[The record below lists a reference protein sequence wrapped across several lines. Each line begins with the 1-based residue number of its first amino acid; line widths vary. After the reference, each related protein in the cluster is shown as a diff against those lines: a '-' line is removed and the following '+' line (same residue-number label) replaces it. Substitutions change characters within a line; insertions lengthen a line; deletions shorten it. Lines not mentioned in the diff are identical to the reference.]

1 MTATS
6 THPTLRYAIGIDLGT
21 SHTALAFVSLAA
33 SAQDIRLL
41 PLPQRIS
48 PAEVQGEPL
57 LPSMR
62 YQGASGELHEAWR
75 TPWPPLGAGDAAPAV
90 IGHWAR
96 VLGAGSPQR
105 LVASA
110 KSWLSHAGVDRS
122 APILPW
128 GAGEDVAKI
137 SPLDASASYL
147 AHLRAAWDA
156 AHPDAPMAQQS
167 VVLTVPASF
176 DEGAR
181 ALTLQ
186 AAQLAGLPPV
196 QLLEEPKAAF
206 HDWLVLQ
213 GEQLAAQLA
222 ASRLVLVVDVGGG
235 TTDLTLIRVQP
246 AQDGAGLP
254 QLTRSAVGEHLMLGG
269 DNMDLALAHRLEP
282 HFAGGD
288 GQRLAPTRFAELV
301 QRCRSAKE
309 QLLAADAPGQLPI
322 TLLGAGSRLLAQTRS
337 AALTREQVQ
346 QWVVEAFVPPAELT
360 DAPARRQGALRGLG
374 LPYPA
379 DAALSRH
386 LAQFL
391 SRHAAD
397 GLPDTVLLNGG
408 VFHAHALAERL
419 TGLLGH
425 WRGAPVRVLANP
437 HPDWAVAR
445 GAAAHALAQYQA
457 QYQAQHPAQS
467 PEKSSSNQPQ
477 TLAGQSLTASK
488 NIVPRIGGG
497 SARSYWLVL
506 PGKSGAPA
514 RGLCLLPRG
523 TEEGVRLV
531 LTGRRFALRLGQAVR
546 FALLARSEGQAQ
558 AGQIMAIEG
567 EGWTELPPV
576 ATALPA
582 PPGRETARVE
592 VQLQASMSE
601 VGTLE
606 LRCVAV
612 DDPQQSWLLPFAVR
626 GVGAGADARIQA
638 DAANDEAS
646 KTIAASTGPTRET
659 RQKDPKNQPGGS
671 DGAATGLP
679 AALALIERIFGNQGR
694 GVAPRE
700 VRQLRQSLQ
709 QLLGPRE
716 GWDVPLLRALFDA
729 LLARARRRRR
739 TPEHERA
746 WLNLAGWCLR
756 PGVGAELDGWRMAQ
770 LWQLYGQGLGHPGE
784 PANWTEWWV
793 LWRRV
798 AAGLDEA
805 QQMQLL
811 EDVAAC
817 LQKAVQ
823 RSGSAR
829 AQWGSYDDMLRLLA
843 AVEAV
848 PWQYRLEMG
857 QWMLARLQKSGEP
870 AQTWWAIGRLAAR
883 TALAANAHRVMPPGA
898 AQEFL
903 DAALAQDWRKNE
915 HAMFAAVQMARKT
928 GERTLDMPDA
938 VRAAV
943 LDKLTASGAPERWLQ
958 QVREVVELGT
968 EDRQRSLG
976 DSLPPGLV
984 LL

>member
-1 MTATS
+1 MTPLTTPPPA
-6 THPTLRYAIGIDLGT
+6 RYAIGIDLGT
-21 SHTALAFVSLAA
+21 SHTALAFVPLAA

-62 YQGASGELHEAWR
+62 YQGASGELHEAWH

-90 IGHWAR
+90 IGRWAR

-246 AQDGAGLP
+246 AQDGTGLP

-282 HFAGGD
+282 HFASGD
-288 GQRLAPTRFAELV
+288 GQRLAPARFAELV

-309 QLLAADAPGQLPI
+309 QLLAAGAPGQLPI

-337 AALTREQVQ
+337 ATLTRAQVQ
-346 QWVVEAFVPPAELT
+346 EWVVEAFVPPAELT

-397 GLPDTVLLNGG
+397 GLPDAVLLNGG

-457 QYQAQHPAQS
+457 QH

-477 TLAGQSLTASK
+477 THAGKAQTASK

-506 PGKSGAPA
+506 PGKAGAPV

-626 GVGAGADARIQA
+626 GAGAPADVTA
-638 DAANDEAS
+638 DATDHRAA
-646 KTIAASTGPTRET
+646 KTIAAGADPTRAKG
-659 RQKDPKNQPGGS
+659 QKDAEAPAT
-671 DGAATGLP
+671 DAAATGLP
-679 AALALIERIFGNQGR
+679 AALTLLERIFGNQGR
-694 GVAPRE
+694 DVTPRE

-709 QLLGPRE
+709 KLLGPRE

-857 QWMLARLQKSGEP
+857 QWMLARLKRAGEP
-870 AQTWWAIGRLAAR
+870 PQTWWAIGRLAAR
-883 TALAANAHRVMPPGA
+883 TVLAANAHRVMPPGA

-915 HAMFAAVQMARKT
+915 HAMFAAVQMARLT
-928 GERTLDMPDA
+928 GERALDMPDA

-943 LDKLTASGAPERWLQ
+943 LDKLAASGAPERWLQ
-958 QVREVVELGT
+958 QVREVVELDA